1 VTVILLKSICGFDVT
16 DVEDRWDRARAFIAR
31 QPGAAGQPG
40 NVAERLRR
48 ICGAAAKALPAIGV
62 GVSVMT
68 DSGVRGFAAAS
79 DASSQQVEELQYAL
93 GEGPCV
99 DAFASRRPVL
109 VAELGNGGMVRW
121 PMYAAAVH
129 DRGVRAVFAFPLQ
142 VGAARVGV
150 LDVFRDQPGAMTDEE
165 VALALVFAEIAL
177 HAVLDGQKDA
187 PPGAVPEGLDEP
199 PVFRAEIS
207 QAQGMIMIQ
216 LGVTIAEALVRLRAF
231 AYAEGRPLADVA
243 RDIVARKLHF
253 DENQP

>member
-1 VTVILLKSICGFDVT
+1 VT
-16 DVEDRWDRARAFIAR
+16 DVGDRWDRARAFIAR
-31 QPGAAGQPG
+31 QPGAEGQTG

-48 ICGAAAKALPAIGV
+48 ICGAAAKALPATGV

-68 DSGVRGFAAAS
+68 DGGVRGFAAAS
-79 DASSQQVEELQYAL
+79 DASSQQVEELQYSL

-109 VAELGNGGMVRW
+109 EAELGVSGMARW

-129 DRGVRAVFAFPLQ
+129 DRGVRAVFSFPLQ

-150 LDVFRDQPGAMTDEE
+150 LDIFRDRAGAMTDEE
-165 VALALVFAEIAL
+165 IAQALVFAEIAL
-177 HAVLDGQKDA
+177 GAVLDGQQDA
-187 PPGAVPEGLDEP
+187 PPGLVPEGLDEP
-199 PVFRAEIS
+199 PAFRAEIS

-216 LGVTIAEALVRLRAF
+216 LGVTIAEALVRLRAY

-243 RDIVARKLHF
+243 RDVVVRKLYF
-253 DENQP
+253 DEAQS

>member
-1 VTVILLKSICGFDVT
+1 VTNVAQQ
-16 DVEDRWDRARAFIAR
+16 WDRARAFIAR
-31 QPGAAGQPG
+31 QPGAASQSG

-48 ICGAAAKALPAIGV
+48 ICGAAAKALPATGV

-68 DSGVRGFAAAS
+68 ESGVRGFAAAS

-109 VAELGNGGMVRW
+109 ESELGTSGMARW

-129 DRGVRAVFAFPLQ
+129 NRGVRAVFAFPLQ

-165 VALALVFAEIAL
+165 VAQALVFAEIAL
-177 HAVLDGQKDA
+177 HAVLDGQNDA

-207 QAQGMIMIQ
+207 QAQGMIMVQ
-216 LGVTIAEALVRLRAF
+216 LGVTIAEALVRLRAY
-231 AYAEGRPLADVA
+231 AYAEARPLADVA
-243 RDIVARKLHF
+243 RDVVARKLRF
-253 DENQP
+253 DETLP